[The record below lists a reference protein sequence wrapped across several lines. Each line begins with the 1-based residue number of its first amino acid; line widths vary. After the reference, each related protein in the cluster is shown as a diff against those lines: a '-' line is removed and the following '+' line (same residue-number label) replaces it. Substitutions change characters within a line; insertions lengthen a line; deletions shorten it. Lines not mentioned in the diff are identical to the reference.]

1 MKEAAHSEYIS
12 SNVRRVNPEAVFR
25 YLIEAG
31 DVEPAES
38 TIQKIS
44 RAFGIGCG
52 DVRGIIRK
60 NDLQERL
67 EDHMFGKKLNDP
79 QVMELYKQ
87 GKSDYQIAKALDV
100 TGPTICAWRKKRN
113 LPPNFQPGCRGQNNP
128 RVGKEPSKPVE
139 SKPVVE
145 TKKPNNS
152 VSVRVMT
159 EKELWDEITRLE
171 LENAELRGFKNGV
184 QEAMAILINT
194 TKAKEA

>member
-1 MKEAAHSEYIS
+1 MKEATHSEYIS
-12 SNVRRVNPEAVFR
+12 SNVRRVNPEAVLR

-31 DVEPAES
+31 DIEPAES

-44 RAFGIGCG
+44 RAFGIGVG

-87 GKSDYQIAKALDV
+87 GKSDYQIAKASDV

-128 RVGKEPSKPVE
+128 RVGKEPSKPA
-139 SKPVVE
+139 E

-152 VSVRVMT
+152 VTVRAMT

-171 LENAELRGFKNGV
+171 MENAELRGFKNGV

-194 TKAKEA
+194 AKAKEA